1 MAASAKKGKKSKGKV
16 LSLNEFLSDD
26 HGGSRSGEAVVMA
39 PSKTSWADEME
50 DEAIYKEKLLL
61 PTAPRAARG
70 SDIDESRIPNNAPYT
85 AYIANLPYDIEV
97 EDVSKFFHGL
107 SVKSVRLPREGGD
120 GGRLRGFGYAEF
132 ETRQDLVDA
141 LTMNELMIKNRKIR
155 VDIASGADGDQEQ
168 GAGGMGRGRGRPARN
183 DEEREDRTP
192 SDWRNAPREG
202 PPPGQ
207 DRGGGGGFRGGDRGG
222 DRMER
227 EPAGE
232 RYSASFNPRDRP
244 PGSALSSERSSFGPR
259 RDGPSS
265 SFGGGRDGP
274 PSSGFGGRDRDG
286 PSSFGGRD
294 REGSSSFGGRD
305 REGGSSFGGRDR
317 DGPSS
322 FSRGRDGP
330 SSFGR
335 DREGGSSFGRDR
347 DGPSSFGRERDG
359 PSSFNRDEMQR
370 SERPSAAGEPTKER
384 PKLSLKP
391 RSVPIEEGSVADE
404 PAAAAAAPI
413 IERPAAAAAAT
424 APAAPPSSASIF
436 GAARPV
442 DTAARERAIEERLK
456 EKQMKEREP
465 PLRGRETDRQDDRNQ
480 RDNSHGSG
488 GRSSERPSGGRGRSS
503 EGEKTDDRR
512 DYRND
517 DQDNRRPARDGPGYS
532 GDSRQAPKDG
542 DYRPPQRSTAN
553 PNEYRPPVGGR
564 GSSGGGNE
572 YRPPRPSGGADR
584 RDGDR
589 RDGDRR
595 DGDRDYRGPAPA
607 RDGDYRP
614 PRGDESRKENGLS
627 RGGGGGGGAGIYR
640 APSRGTGPSN
650 ERTRSRDDHNGDRR
664 PAAPASSA
672 SSADEATRVRRLE
685 EPKAPVFE
693 NSNKFAFLLAEDEG
707 ADESD
712 SRDEQ

>member
-107 SVKSVRLPREGGD
+107 TVKSVRLPREGGD

-168 GAGGMGRGRGRPARN
+168 GAGGMGRGRGRPSRN

-274 PSSGFGGRDRDG
+274 PSSGFG
-286 PSSFGGRD
+286 S
-294 REGSSSFGGRD
+294 RD

-322 FSRGRDGP
+322 FGGRDREGGSSFGRDRDGGSSSFSRGRDGP

-335 DREGGSSFGRDR
+335 DREGGGGSSFGRDR
-347 DGPSSFGRERDG
+347 DGPSSFGRDREG
-359 PSSFNRDEMQR
+359 PSFNRDEMQR
-370 SERPSAAGEPTKER
+370 SERPSAGEPTKER

-391 RSVPIEEGSVADE
+391 RTVPIEEGSAPVAE
-404 PAAAAAAPI
+404 VPAAAPAAPV
-413 IERPAAAAAAT
+413 ERPVAA
-424 APAAPPSSASIF
+424 AAPPSSASIF
-436 GAARPV
+436 GAAKPV

-456 EKQMKEREP
+456 EKQMKERDP

-480 RDNSHGSG
+480 RDGSHGSG

-517 DQDNRRPARDGPGYS
+517 NDHDHRRPPRDGPG
-532 GDSRQAPKDG
+532 DSRPAPRDG

-564 GSSGGGNE
+564 GSSSAGGGGGGGNE
-572 YRPPRPSGGADR
+572 YRPPRPTGA
-584 RDGDR
+584 
-589 RDGDRR
+589 DRR

-614 PRGDESRKENGLS
+614 PRGDDSRRENGLS
-627 RGGGGGGGAGIYR
+627 RGGGGGGGGAIYR
-640 APSRGTGPSN
+640 APASRGTGPSN

-664 PAAPASSA
+664 PAAPSA
-672 SSADEATRVRRLE
+672 SSADDATRVRRLE